1 MGKRHLVATL
11 VGEGVAE
18 FEMAVACE
26 IFGYDRSEQ
35 AGGRPWY
42 RHVLAAAGPDV
53 RTMHGMRVDP
63 EPGLAALRKAD
74 TIVVCPWKDTRVTV
88 PDAVLDALRAAH
100 RRGARIL
107 SFCSGAFV
115 LAATG
120 LLDGRRATTHWAYV
134 DEFAQRFPEVKLDP
148 GVLYVDEGDILTAAG
163 TAAGIDLCLH
173 VVRLDYGAET
183 ANAVAR
189 RLVMPPHRDGGQ
201 AQYIHQPVPACT
213 DDPIGRVLDWAL
225 ERLDEPLSVDVL
237 AERAAMT
244 PRTFAR
250 RFGQATG
257 TTPHQW
263 LLTNRVLLAQRLLE
277 TTDDPVELIARACGF
292 GTAAAL
298 RVHFQRVTDTAPLA
312 YRRCFRSEAG

>member
-1 MGKRHLVATL
+1 MARHLVATL
-11 VGEGVAE
+11 VGDGVPE

-26 IFGYDRSEQ
+26 VFGYDRSAL

-53 RTMHGMRVDP
+53 RTMHGLRVDP
-63 EPGLAALRKAD
+63 KPGLAALRKAD
-74 TIVVCPWKDTRVTV
+74 TIVVAPWRNADVVV
-88 PDAVLDALRAAH
+88 PDQVLDALRAAH
-100 RRGARIL
+100 KRGTRIL
-107 SFCSGAFV
+107 SICSGAFV

-134 DEFAQRFPEVKLDP
+134 EEFARRFPAVKLDP
-148 GVLYVDEGDILTAAG
+148 SVLYVDDGELLTAAG

-173 VVRLDYGAET
+173 IVRLDYGAEV

-189 RLVMPPHRDGGQ
+189 RMVVPPHRDGGQ
-201 AQYIHQPVPACT
+201 AQYINQPVPACT

-225 ERLDEPLSVDVL
+225 ERLDESLSVDDL
-237 AERAAMT
+237 AERAGMS

-250 RFGQATG
+250 RFGLATG

-277 TTDDPVELIARACGF
+277 TTDDPVELVARACGF

-298 RVHFQRVTDTAPLA
+298 RVHFQKVVGTAPLA
-312 YRRCFRSEAG
+312 YRRVFREEAG